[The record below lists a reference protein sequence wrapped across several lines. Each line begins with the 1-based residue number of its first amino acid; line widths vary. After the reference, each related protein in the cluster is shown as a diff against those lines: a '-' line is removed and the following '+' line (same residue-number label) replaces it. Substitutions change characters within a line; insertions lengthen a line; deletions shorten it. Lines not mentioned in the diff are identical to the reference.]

1 MANSSSVSSGDLAT
15 ADQYNNLRDDVLST
29 SSGHLHDGSAGRGDG
44 AFVLTVAGV
53 PITIENSTDATS
65 NQVMIIRG
73 NNSTRADGDEVYVS
87 FMMDD
92 DGGNSHEFARITAE
106 AVDVSNGSEDGQLR
120 FGVSVGGTMTDV
132 FKVDTTTGGA
142 TAITFEQDSFTIKG
156 EEGGAGV
163 LYLFADQ
170 GDDAGD
176 EWKINVADGG
186 VLTIGNDIASAGS
199 YVTHL
204 TITPNS
210 TVANSSLS
218 IPGVVEL
225 GHASDTTIARSGSG
239 DITIEGNAV
248 YRAGGTD
255 VPVTDG
261 GTGASSLTDGGVLLG
276 SGTNAVTAMAVL
288 ADGEMIVGDGTT
300 DPVAE
305 SGATLRDS
313 IGVGTGDS
321 PQFTGIELSHASQ
334 NTLTASSGV
343 LSIEGNRIFHAGG
356 DDVPVA
362 DGGTGAS
369 SLTDGGILLGSGTS
383 AVTAMA
389 VLADGEIVVGD
400 GSTDPVALAAFSS
413 STGALKVA
421 NGGTGATS
429 LTDKA
434 VLISQDSGTDT
445 VGSVALTTSGQIII
459 GGSSGPQAATLTAGS
474 NITITNGDGSIS
486 IAASGSGGGVPNPFF
501 FA

>member
-106 AVDVSNGSEDGQLR
+106 AVDVTNGSEDGQLR

-261 GTGASSLTDGGVLLG
+261 GTGASSLTDGG
-276 SGTNAVTAMAVL
+276 
-288 ADGEMIVGDGTT
+288 
-300 DPVAE
+300 
-305 SGATLRDS
+305 
-313 IGVGTGDS
+313 
-321 PQFTGIELSHASQ
+321 
-334 NTLTASSGV
+334 
-343 LSIEGNRIFHAGG
+343 
-356 DDVPVA
+356 
-362 DGGTGAS
+362 
-369 SLTDGGILLGSGTS
+369 ILLGSGTS

-474 NITITNGDGSIS
+474 NVTISNGDGSIS
-486 IAASGSGGGVPNPFF
+486 IASAAGGTSLGLVL
-501 FA
+501 ALS

>member
-1 MANSSSVSSGDLAT
+1 MANSSAVSSGDLAT

-120 FGVSVGGTMTDV
+120 FGVSVGGTITDV

-239 DITIEGNAV
+239 AITVEGNQV
-248 YRAGGTD
+248 YLAGGTD

-261 GTGASSLTDGGVLLG
+261 GTGVSSLTDGGVLLG
-276 SGTNAVTAMAVL
+276 SGTSAVTAMAVL

-305 SGATLRDS
+305 SGATLRTS

-321 PQFTGIELSHASQ
+321 PQLTGIELGHASDTTITRGAAGLIEVEGVRVVTLTATQ
-334 NTLTASSGV
+334 NLTNNTLTAPTLTTPALGTPASGV
-343 LSIEGNRIFHAGG
+343 LTNATGLPTAGILDNAVTLAKMAGLTRGSIIIGNASG
-356 DDVPVA
+356 DPAALAKGSANYVLTSDGTDIA
-362 DGGTGAS
+362 WAAASGGTG
-369 SLTDGGILLGSGTS
+369 I
-383 AVTAMA
+383 
-389 VLADGEIVVGD
+389 
-400 GSTDPVALAAFSS
+400 
-413 STGALKVA
+413 
-421 NGGTGATS
+421 
-429 LTDKA
+429 
-434 VLISQDSGTDT
+434 
-445 VGSVALTTSGQIII
+445 
-459 GGSSGPQAATLTAGS
+459 
-474 NITITNGDGSIS
+474 
-486 IAASGSGGGVPNPFF
+486 PNSFF

>member
-1 MANSSSVSSGDLAT
+1 MANSSAVSSGDLAT

-120 FGVSVGGTMTDV
+120 FGVSVGGTITDV

-239 DITIEGNAV
+239 AITVEGNQV
-248 YRAGGTD
+248 YLAGGTD

-261 GTGASSLTDGGVLLG
+261 GTGVSSLTAGGVLLG
-276 SGTNAVTAMAVL
+276 SGTSAVTAMAVL

-305 SGATLRDS
+305 SGATLRTS

-321 PQFTGIELSHASQ
+321 PQLTGIELGHASDTTITRGAAGLIEVEGVRVV
-334 NTLTASSGV
+334 TLTATQTLTNKTLTAPTLTTPALGTPASGV
-343 LSIEGNRIFHAGG
+343 LTNATGLPTAGILDNAVTLAKMAGLTRGSIIIGNASG
-356 DDVPVA
+356 DPAALAKGSANYVLTSDGTDIA
-362 DGGTGAS
+362 WAAASGGTG
-369 SLTDGGILLGSGTS
+369 I
-383 AVTAMA
+383 
-389 VLADGEIVVGD
+389 
-400 GSTDPVALAAFSS
+400 
-413 STGALKVA
+413 
-421 NGGTGATS
+421 
-429 LTDKA
+429 
-434 VLISQDSGTDT
+434 
-445 VGSVALTTSGQIII
+445 
-459 GGSSGPQAATLTAGS
+459 
-474 NITITNGDGSIS
+474 
-486 IAASGSGGGVPNPFF
+486 PNSCF